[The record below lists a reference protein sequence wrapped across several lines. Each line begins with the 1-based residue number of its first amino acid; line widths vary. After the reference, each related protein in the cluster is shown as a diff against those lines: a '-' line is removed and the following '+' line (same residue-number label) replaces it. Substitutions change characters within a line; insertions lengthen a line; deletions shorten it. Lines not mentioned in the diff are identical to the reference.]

1 MCLTFDELR
10 TYIKDPESSTSQP
23 GGGRTTKKHRRTA
36 ASASL
41 VPRSAV
47 SLSAAMFDMFDL
59 PPGLQ
64 EQARTVLLTVLFI
77 FAGKGLLSLMTASTT
92 RGRVA
97 EPAKEPAPPKPDKT
111 TIVDSPKQ
119 ESDAAVP
126 KPADDVPPKPK
137 PAKDDAQDATSKSQ
151 GKSGG
156 DTKPVT
162 KPDAQPVV
170 IPKGGE
176 ASTTATP
183 KSFGPTTPT
192 TAGPSATSTGTGQA
206 KASSAPPITAHQLFK
221 EFQNVQAE
229 VKLMH
234 ADIKTIATAVTELQ
248 TIPAR
253 VTGIEKVLG
262 VMSAKLGPMSVN
274 VEAIHKTADQGFK
287 ENSKML
293 SSISANVR
301 GSREDSAQE
310 AKDRH
315 TEQGSWLTSTEA
327 KLVEGIKEV
336 LKKITNTDFASSQ
349 LYTQKVEQ
357 LGSEVLAALHFT
369 QGELSEVKEAL
380 TRTGEEV
387 HTIKEMCERPLMAT
401 PPQYRAPVFG
411 HGAREVPPAPN
422 YDPHVRPCNVN
433 LQQALPM
440 HGEGITVSP
449 DGRSLNIPLRQ

>member
-1 MCLTFDELR
+1 MSLSLKR
-10 TYIKDPESSTSQP
+10 
-23 GGGRTTKKHRRTA
+23 GGGRTAEKSPQPAALQASCSPVVRPVTRTA
-36 ASASL
+36 ML
-41 VPRSAV
+41 
-47 SLSAAMFDMFDL
+47 DMFDL

-64 EQARTVLLTVLFI
+64 EQVRTVLFTVMFI
-77 FAGKGLLSLMTASTT
+77 FAGKGLLSLVSTNT
-92 RGRVA
+92 PREREVEPVA
-97 EPAKEPAPPKPDKT
+97 KPAPPKPDKT
-111 TIVDSPKQ
+111 TIVDSPTKGDGAAALKQ
-119 ESDAAVP
+119 PDDTLPKP
-126 KPADDVPPKPK
+126 KPADD
-137 PAKDDAQDATSKSQ
+137 DAQDAASKSKMQ
-151 GKSGG
+151 SGG
-156 DTKPVT
+156 DTKPLT
-162 KPDAQPVV
+162 KQDAPAVV
-170 IPKGGE
+170 PKGGE

-183 KSFGPTTPT
+183 KSLGPTAPTTASPPTTP
-192 TAGPSATSTGTGQA
+192 ARTGQA
-206 KASSAPPITAHQLFK
+206 KASSSPPITAHQLFK
-221 EFQNVQAE
+221 EFQNVQTE

-234 ADIKTIATAVTELQ
+234 ADIKAIAAAVTELQ

-253 VTGIEKVLG
+253 VAGMEKVLG

-301 GSREDSAQE
+301 GNREDSAQE
-310 AKDRH
+310 AKERH

-369 QGELSEVKEAL
+369 QGELAEVKETL

-387 HTIKEMCERPLMAT
+387 HTIKEMCERPVMAT

-411 HGAREVPPAPN
+411 HSGREVPPAPN

-440 HGEGITVSP
+440 HGDGVTVSP

>member
-1 MCLTFDELR
+1 
-10 TYIKDPESSTSQP
+10 
-23 GGGRTTKKHRRTA
+23 
-36 ASASL
+36 
-41 VPRSAV
+41 
-47 SLSAAMFDMFDL
+47 MFDMFDL

-77 FAGKGLLSLMTASTT
+77 FAGKGLLSLMTASTP
-92 RGRVA
+92 RGHTA
-97 EPAKEPAPPKPDKT
+97 EPVKEPAPPKLDKT
-111 TIVDSPKQ
+111 TILDSPKQ
-119 ESDAAVP
+119 GSEAAVQ
-126 KPADDVPPKPK
+126 KPADDAPPKPK
-137 PAKDDAQDATSKSQ
+137 PADDDAQDATSKSQ
-151 GKSGG
+151 VQSGG
-156 DTKPVT
+156 DAKPAT
-162 KPDAQPVV
+162 KPDAQPAAA
-170 IPKGGE
+170 PKGGE

-192 TAGPSATSTGTGQA
+192 TAVPSATSTGTGPA

-253 VTGIEKVLG
+253 VAGMEKVLG

-293 SSISANVR
+293 SSISSNVR

-310 AKDRH
+310 AKERH

-327 KLVEGIKEV
+327 KLVEGIN
-336 LKKITNTDFASSQ
+336 NTDFASSQ

-380 TRTGEEV
+380 TRAGEEV
-387 HTIKEMCERPLMAT
+387 HTIKEMCERPVMAT
-401 PPQYRAPVFG
+401 APQYRAPVFG
-411 HGAREVPPAPN
+411 HGGREVPPAPN